1 MGVSGQ
7 RIMGWS
13 KWVAMMTLDSTCP
26 GSLSS
31 LLRSVWGPL
40 QDNESTISF
49 YTRQILQGL
58 SYLHDNRIVHR
69 DIKVSTVAGPLWLA
83 GSGKGGDIAS
93 ERGWRFSGRAL
104 CKGWGTHQGG
114 SLEKEKGSHL
124 RPNQVPAPRG
134 AQWDGRVRRLTE
146 AGPDWGSQEMGSRV
160 GSALSPGAQPDV
172 H

>member
-1 MGVSGQ
+1 MGMSGQ

-69 DIKVSTVAGPLWLA
+69 LSLIH
-83 GSGKGGDIAS
+83 IS
-93 ERGWRFSGRAL
+93 EP
-104 CKGWGTHQGG
+104 T
-114 SLEKEKGSHL
+114 
-124 RPNQVPAPRG
+124 RPKR
-134 AQWDGRVRRLTE
+134 
-146 AGPDWGSQEMGSRV
+146 
-160 GSALSPGAQPDV
+160 
-172 H
+172 